1 MDSDSEADAFGI
13 LPDTIYDFKIDKI
26 LKHKLDKDQK
36 YLFKCSINVFLI
48 G

>member
-26 LKHKLDKDQK
+26 LKHKLDKDHEMK
-36 YLFKCSINVFLI
+36 FIYL
-48 G
+48 